1 VDEWIKQ
8 HAIESVL
15 GIVVALL
22 AFFGKREIKRIDEKA
37 DQEDVEALLKRMD
50 EHIQDDKELRKDL
63 RESMD
68 RFAERLTETSEHV
81 AHIRGKLGV

>member
-1 VDEWIKQ
+1 
-8 HAIESVL
+8 
-15 GIVVALL
+15 
-22 AFFGKREIKRIDEKA
+22 
-37 DQEDVEALLKRMD
+37 MD